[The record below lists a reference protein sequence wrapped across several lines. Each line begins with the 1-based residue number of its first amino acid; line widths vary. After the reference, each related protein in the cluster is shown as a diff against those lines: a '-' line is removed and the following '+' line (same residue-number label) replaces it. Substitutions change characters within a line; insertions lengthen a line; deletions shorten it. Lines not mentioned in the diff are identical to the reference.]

1 MLGAEFGPWPMRT
14 PPLSKE
20 DFSNVEAYATQLGW
34 YQLFSKKGK
43 GESKNLGST
52 NIGNECIH

>member
-1 MLGAEFGPWPMRT
+1 MRT